1 MDTVTTTFDQACYA
15 LAAKAD
21 CGRARLRRAVR
32 GELAGAD
39 MVEYV
44 VLAALIVIALI
55 TVIQALASAL
65 GVKFNLITT
74 TLKNT
79 TAGTVSPS

>member
-1 MDTVTTTFDQACYA
+1 MDTITTTFDQACCA

-44 VLAALIVIALI
+44 VLAALIVVALI
-55 TVIQALASAL
+55 TVIQALTNAL
-65 GVKFNLITT
+65 GGKFNLITT
-74 TLKNT
+74 TLKDT
-79 TAGTVSPS
+79 TTGTVTPS